1 MRALR
6 FALAGACL
14 LAPAAYGQ
22 STATDSAR
30 ASAAPAAPTLPIA
43 ALDSAKHLLMLLRSD
58 REGIRYPEHTE
69 VHYGTRVIV
78 AGDSAVGPVIV
89 AGGNLEVFGTIVG
102 DAAVAGG
109 DVIVHDGA
117 RITGDAVT
125 AFGSVRLGGTGT
137 GVVDGEMRSLNGHV
151 GVAPLIAAT
160 ESPVAPR
167 ASTWHNVNL
176 AFAWAIILTLIGIGT
191 LVFGGRY
198 LDGVVEMLEAG
209 FARSFWTGVA
219 AQLAIAPV
227 AILIVLAL
235 AITILGILLIPFAIV
250 AYVLAIAGVVTIGF
264 LAVARL
270 TGDSLWGRGAAA
282 KRLSARGAAL
292 RAVVLGTWCYMGLWL
307 LAAAFTWQPWVF
319 GVLRGVAVA
328 VTWVAVTAGIGAVVR
343 SRGGMRRI
351 VPRTA
356 PAADMDW
363 QTPTPITGVAAA
375 RRPRPVATSG
385 SER

>member
-1 MRALR
+1 
-6 FALAGACL
+6 
-14 LAPAAYGQ
+14 APAA
-22 STATDSAR
+22 A
-30 ASAAPAAPTLPIA
+30 AAPGSSALSTA
-43 ALDSAKHLLMLLRSD
+43 ALDSARRLVDLLRSD
-58 REGIRYPEHTE
+58 REGIPGIERAD
-69 VHYGTRVIV
+69 VHYGPLVI
-78 AGDSAVGPVIV
+78 ALGDSVVGPVLV
-89 AGGNLEVFGTIVG
+89 ALGNLEVFGTIGG

-117 RITGDAVT
+117 HITGDVVA
-125 AFGSVRLGGTGT
+125 AFGSVRFSDTGT
-137 GVVDGEMRSLNGHV
+137 GVVGGEVRSLNGRV
-151 GVAPLIAAT
+151 GVAPLVAAAP
-160 ESPVAPR
+160 SPVAPR

-176 AFAWAIILTLIGIGT
+176 AFAWAIILTMIGIGT

-198 LDGVVEMLEAG
+198 LDGVVETLEAG

-235 AITILGILLIPFAIV
+235 ALTIIGLLLIPFAIV
-250 AYVLAIAGVVTIGF
+250 AYTLAVAGVVTLGF
-264 LAVARL
+264 LAVARV
-270 TGDSLWGRGAAA
+270 TGDSLSGAAA

-292 RAVVLGTWCYMGLWL
+292 RAVVLGTWCYLGVWL

-328 VTWVAVTAGIGAVVR
+328 ITWVAVTAGIGAAVR
-343 SRGGMRRI
+343 SRGGVRR
-351 VPRTA
+351 VAPRTA
-356 PAADMDW
+356 PAADLDW